1 MSNLKEIKNRIGATK
16 SMRQVTRT
24 MEMVSTAKIRGAQNR
39 IEKTRPYVQ
48 SLARILSS
56 VTRASK
62 TVDHPLLA
70 VRDEVKKVMVVS
82 VASDRGQAGAFNAN
96 IIHLTEEL
104 IAEREALGQ
113 EIDLIA
119 CGRRVV
125 DYFNNQGRT
134 LDLQY
139 QGFSGQPQLEDMKE
153 LAEYA
158 IEQYSNAEID
168 EIVLVYNR
176 FISVGTQ
183 RAESSTL
190 LPATVGDLEAAV
202 GTDATEQD
210 SAAELEYLFEPN
222 AEAILSTLLPAFVE
236 MLVSRSLLESAA
248 SEHAARRAAMKA
260 ATDSAETMIKTL
272 TRSYNRARQAAIT
285 TEIAEI
291 VGGAAALED

>member
-1 MSNLKEIKNRIGATK
+1 
-16 SMRQVTRT
+16 MRQVTRT

-48 SLARILSS
+48 ALAKILSS
-56 VTRASK
+56 VTKASK
-62 TVDHPLLA
+62 EIEHPLLD
-70 VRDEVKKVMVVS
+70 VREEVNKVMLIS
-82 VASDRGQAGAFNAN
+82 IASDRGQAGAFNAN

-104 IAEREALGQ
+104 IAQREELGQ
-113 EIDLIA
+113 EIELIC

-125 DYFNNQGRT
+125 EYFRGHGRT
-134 LDLQY
+134 PEREI
-139 QGFSGQPQLEDMKE
+139 QGFSGQPQFEDMKE
-153 LAEYA
+153 LAEHVIA
-158 IEQYSNAEID
+158 QYSNAEID

-183 RAESSTL
+183 RAEASTL
-190 LPATVGDLEAAV
+190 LPATVDDLEEALGV
-202 GTDATEQD
+202 DAEEEK
-210 SAAELEYLFEPN
+210 SAELEYLFEPDS
-222 AEAILSTLLPAFVE
+222 EAILSTLLPTFVE
-236 MLVSRSLLESAA
+236 MLVSQSLLESAA

>member
-1 MSNLKEIKNRIGATK
+1 MTSGTVPRFGLGEAVRF
-16 SMRQVTRT
+16 
-24 MEMVSTAKIRGAQNR
+24 STSILWKKPQ
-39 IEKTRPYVQ
+39 
-48 SLARILSS
+48 LAAF
-56 VTRASK
+56 VF
-62 TVDHPLLA
+62 LLA
-70 VRDEVKKVMVVS
+70 
-82 VASDRGQAGAFNAN
+82 AFQAFAQAP
-96 IIHLTEEL
+96 TVEEN
-104 IAEREALGQ
+104 
-113 EIDLIA
+113 
-119 CGRRVV
+119 
-125 DYFNNQGRT
+125 YNQGRV

-158 IEQYSNAEID
+158 IEQYSSAEID

-202 GTDATEQD
+202 GADATEQD